1 MHTIHK
7 HTCMY
12 IHQYAYRYTYTC
24 FILYTHI
31 YVIPLKNHTGLNLLS
46 LTPFD
51 SHLRHIMRTIVSGI
65 FIMNNFFI

>member
-24 FILYTHI
+24 IIPYTHI
-31 YVIPLKNHTGLNLLS
+31 YVTPLKNHTGLNLLS

-51 SHLRHIMRTIVSGI
+51 SRLRHMRTIVSDM
-65 FIMNNFFI
+65 FIINNFFI